1 MDHFFHCNL
10 VKAIRWMIF
19 SALSFALLNI
29 LIKNLS
35 DFNVYQVIFFRSL
48 GTLVFTIPFLL
59 RHKISILGNNITLLL
74 ARALVG
80 FTAMG
85 LFFSSVKFMP
95 VGSAVSIRY
104 IAPIFASFFAILFL
118 KERIKLLQWGCFF
131 VAFFGVT
138 LLKGFDPKITN
149 IGLVLAVLS
158 ALFTGLV
165 FILIRKIGQ
174 KDHPVVVVNY
184 FMIFSAI
191 LGGILMYQY
200 WIYPKP
206 HEWALL
212 LSLGVFGYFGQ
223 LYMTKAVQLTEINAI
238 APLKYIEV
246 VFTIIFGLMFF
257 NESYSLISILAI
269 ILILFGLYVNTIL
282 ANDKGSK

>member
-1 MDHFFHCNL
+1 M
-10 VKAIRWMIF
+10 
-19 SALSFALLNI
+19 S
-29 LIKNLS
+29 
-35 DFNVYQVIFFRSL
+35 
-48 GTLVFTIPFLL
+48 
-59 RHKISILGNNITLLL
+59 
-74 ARALVG
+74 
-80 FTAMG
+80 
-85 LFFSSVKFMP
+85 
-95 VGSAVSIRY
+95 
-104 IAPIFASFFAILFL
+104 
-118 KERIKLLQWGCFF
+118 FF

-174 KDHPVVVVNY
+174 NDHPVVVVNY

-269 ILILFGLYVNTIL
+269 ILILFRLYVNTIL

>member
-1 MDHFFHCNL
+1 VP

-282 ANDKGSK
+282 AIDKGSK